1 MSTIDQILAAK
12 GHDVYTVSADSTVLD
27 ALQTMA
33 ERNVGALV
41 VLDGELIVGMFSERD
56 YARKVILQGLS
67 SPRTLVRQ
75 VMTSAVLYATPDQTV
90 EECMALMATDK
101 HVRHLPVLDS
111 VGRLAGVISVGDLVR
126 ASIADKEFLITQLE
140 KYIVGR

>member
-1 MSTIDQILAAK
+1 MSSIEQILAAK
-12 GHDVYTVSADSTVLD
+12 GNDVFTVHADSAVLD

-67 SPRTLVRQ
+67 SPRTKVRQ
-75 VMTSAVLYATPDQTV
+75 VMTGAVVYATPDQTV
-90 EECMALMATDK
+90 EECMAVMTQK
-101 HVRHLPVLDS
+101 HIRHLPVLDS
-111 VGRLAGVISVGDLVR
+111 AGRLAGVVSIGDLVR
-126 ASIADKEFLITQLE
+126 ASIADKEFLISQLE
-140 KYIVGR
+140 KYIAGH

>member
-1 MSTIDQILAAK
+1 MSNIDQILATK
-12 GHDVYTVSADSTVLD
+12 GQDVFTVSADQTVLD

-67 SPRTLVRQ
+67 SPRTTVRQ
-75 VMTSAVLYATPDQTV
+75 VMTSAVIYATPDQSV
-90 EECMALMATDK
+90 EECMAIMTDK

-111 VGRLAGVISVGDLVR
+111 AGRLAGVISVGDLVR
-126 ASIADKEFLITQLE
+126 ASIADKEFLIGQLE
-140 KYIVGR
+140 KYIVGH

>member
-1 MSTIDQILAAK
+1 MSSIDQILATK
-12 GHDVYTVSADSTVLD
+12 GQDVFTVSADETVLD

-56 YARKVILQGLS
+56 YARKVILHGLS
-67 SPRTLVRQ
+67 SPRTTVRQ
-75 VMTSAVLYATPDQTV
+75 VMTSAVIYATPDQSV
-90 EECMALMATDK
+90 EECMAIMTDK

-111 VGRLAGVISVGDLVR
+111 AGRLAGVISVGDLVR
-126 ASIADKEFLITQLE
+126 ASIADKEFLISQLE
-140 KYIVGR
+140 KYIVGH

>member
-1 MSTIDQILAAK
+1 MSTIEQILATK
-12 GHDVYTVSADSTVLD
+12 GNDVYSISADSTVLD
-27 ALQTMA
+27 ALQTLA

-41 VLDGELIVGMFSERD
+41 VLDGELIVGIFSERD

-75 VMTSAVLYATPDQTV
+75 VMTTAVAYATPDQSV
-90 EECMALMATDK
+90 EECMALMTDK
-101 HVRHLPVLDS
+101 HFRHMPVLDS
-111 VGRLAGVISVGDLVR
+111 AGRLKGVISIGDLVR

-140 KYIVGR
+140 KYIVGH